1 MGIIRVALDPVE
13 TDGVA
18 LAQRE
23 KPLPQVG
30 VEGRLLVRLDP
41 PTGPPAL
48 GPALLYGVNDV
59 LGVGVELH
67 LTGLL
72 QRLQGS
78 DDASK
83 LHPVVGGVGLPAG
96 ELLAEL
102 PVLQDGP
109 PPPGAGIARA
119 HPNGI
124 DSVRF
129 NK

>member
-1 MGIIRVALDPVE
+1 MALDPVE

-23 KPLPQVG
+23 KPLPQVR

-48 GPALLYGVNDV
+48 GPALLQGVNDV

-72 QRLQGS
+72 QRLQRRNHPGQ
-78 DDASK
+78 
-83 LHPVVGGVGLPAG
+83 LHAVVGGVGQYG
-96 ELLAEL
+96 
-102 PVLQDGP
+102 DTR
-109 PPPGAGIARA
+109 I
-119 HPNGI
+119 
-124 DSVRF
+124 
-129 NK
+129 